1 MNAALQLALAVGSV
15 GVLLGLMAIVRRLA
29 GRFGLN
35 AELQRKLIHI
45 GTGLY
50 AMTLP
55 WLFPA
60 RWPVYVL
67 VGVTLIVMAA
77 LRMPGSRLGKTLH
90 GVDRASYGD
99 LLLAIAVGLCL
110 FLSGNQPFVYVLPIA
125 VLTLADAMA
134 ALIGSTYGTRF
145 FHVEDG
151 RKSIEGSVAFFTV
164 TLLVSII
171 CLMLMTPFA
180 PLNILVLSVMVAAF
194 GTFVEAVSWRG
205 FDNLFLPMG
214 LLIFLSTHAND
225 PLYDLLLLA
234 AVFAASIVAFKFIAP
249 KIGLNNHA
257 ARVYVVAVFL
267 LIAVTELQNAVFPIC
282 VLAAHIWSRTTAPST
297 SKFPDL
303 DVVASLALISFGFWT
318 MGDATG
324 QNAISFYGMTTMAMT
339 VGLCAIA
346 LTPRGNMARTIMLI
360 GIVLAACFI
369 RGIVTGL
376 NPDPANWNGP
386 MWPAVMASLGIAAL
400 TPSLIPLAFRNRRM
414 KKLTGLSLLVPLGT
428 YLYAIELSGG
438 MV

>member
-1 MNAALQLALAVGSV
+1 MSGAWQLSLAVGSV
-15 GVLLGLMAIVRRLA
+15 AILLCLMACLRQVSGPL
-29 GRFGLN
+29 GVN

-45 GTGLY
+45 GTGVY
-50 AMTLP
+50 AIALP

-67 VGVTLIVMAA
+67 VAMTLVVMAF
-77 LRMPGSRLGKTLH
+77 LRRPNSRLGATLH
-90 GVDRASYGD
+90 SVDRASYGD
-99 LLLAIAVGLCL
+99 LLLAIAIGLCL
-110 FLSGNQPFVYVLPIA
+110 FLSGDRPFLYVLPIA

-134 ALIGSTYGTRF
+134 ALIGSRYGTRF
-145 FHVEDG
+145 FNIEDG
-151 RKSIEGSVAFFTV
+151 QKSIEGSVTFFIV

-171 CLMLMTPFA
+171 CLMLMTQFA
-180 PLNILVLSVMVAAF
+180 PLNMLMLSVMVAAF
-194 GTFVEAVSWRG
+194 GTLVEAVSWRG

-225 PLYDLLLLA
+225 PLIDLLLLA
-234 AVFAASIVAFKFIAP
+234 GVFAASIVAFKLIAP

-282 VLAAHIWSRTTAPST
+282 VLVAHIWSRTTAPSS

-303 DVVASLALISFGFWT
+303 DVVASLALVSFGFWA

-324 QNAISFYGMTTMAMT
+324 QNAISFYGMVTMAMT

-346 LTPRGNMARTIMLI
+346 LTPRGLAVRSFAMMAIL
-360 GIVLAACFI
+360 GLAYII
-369 RGIVTGL
+369 RAIVTAL
-376 NPDPANWNGP
+376 NPDLANWNGT
-386 MWPAVMASLGIAAL
+386 MWPTATATLAL
-400 TPSLIPLAFRNRRM
+400 VAIIPSLLPQVFKHRRM
-414 KKLTGLSLLVPLGT
+414 KKLTLLATIIPLGT
-428 YLYAIELSGG
+428 YLSTIKLVE
-438 MV
+438 VWP